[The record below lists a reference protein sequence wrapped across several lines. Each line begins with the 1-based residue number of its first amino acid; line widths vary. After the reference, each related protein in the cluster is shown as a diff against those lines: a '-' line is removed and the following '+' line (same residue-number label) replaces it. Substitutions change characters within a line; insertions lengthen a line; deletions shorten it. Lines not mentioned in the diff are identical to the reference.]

1 MMTKNNLHFIF
12 FCFDLTL
19 ASLEHVDVDVIEL
32 IVLPAMHLFF
42 LLLPVQSNV
51 LVRTRCSLADD
62 RFSCNPAIFYLFR
75 LIHFN

>member
-12 FCFDLTL
+12 IFFYFDLTL

-42 LLLPVQSNV
+42 LLLPEQCAG
-51 LVRTRCSLADD
+51 RYSL
-62 RFSCNPAIFYLFR
+62 FSGR
-75 LIHFN
+75 R